1 MRGRLAALDPEL
13 DKYKSTGGKQVGVK
27 AYLKQKELKFYQP
40 TFFDFASG
48 VRFANLARII
58 NQLKAEEFGEKET
71 SLAIAGLEP
80 LLISCKDSAFSLF
93 YFPDL

>member
-1 MRGRLAALDPEL
+1 MRLSLALSRRNL
-13 DKYKSTGGKQVGVK
+13 SFINRSSFT
-27 AYLKQKELKFYQP
+27 
-40 TFFDFASG
+40 FASG
-48 VRFANLARII
+48 ARFANLAGIV
-58 NQLKAEEFGEKET
+58 NQLKAEKFGEKET